1 MAIIRSSYLLFDAPP
16 VKLRPLLKKPL
27 VLVGFFSLEAFTAGA
42 GIWEGLATAVASTAA
57 AVGSK
62 AILPAPSGLAG
73 KGTAAASFTK
83 WLLVACLG
91 NIALLARF
99 GGELRLDGGRSF
111 DLLNPASSDKDSEEC
126 STA

>member
-1 MAIIRSSYLLFDAPP
+1 MAS
-16 VKLRPLLKKPL
+16 
-27 VLVGFFSLEAFTAGA
+27 
-42 GIWEGLATAVASTAA
+42 AVS

-62 AILPAPSGLAG
+62 ATLPAPSGLAG

-83 WLLVACLG
+83 WLLAACLG
-91 NIALLARF
+91 IIALLARF

-111 DLLNPASSDKDSEEC
+111 DLLTPASSDKDKEEC

>member
-1 MAIIRSSYLLFDAPP
+1 MTSA
-16 VKLRPLLKKPL
+16 
-27 VLVGFFSLEAFTAGA
+27 
-42 GIWEGLATAVASTAA
+42 AA

-62 AILPAPSGLAG
+62 GSLPAPSGLTG

-91 NIALLARF
+91 IIALLARF
-99 GGELRLDGGRSF
+99 GGELRLDGGRNF
-111 DLLNPASSDKDSEEC
+111 DLLTAANSDKDNEEG